1 MPSLKRIAALA
12 RERREAEGLSQKDL
26 ASLAGVHH
34 TVVIALEKGTGHV
47 RFENAWTVLG
57 VLGLLDRPESSI
69 PGHPP
74 LTGRGQGNRVNRIL
88 AD

>member
-1 MPSLKRIAALA
+1 MDKLPSLTDIGALA
-12 RERREAEGLSQKDL
+12 KRRREAEGLSQKDL

-57 VLGLLDRPESSI
+57 VLGLLERPEAG
-69 PGHPP
+69 PGRAP
-74 LTGRGQGNRVNRIL
+74 
-88 AD
+88 